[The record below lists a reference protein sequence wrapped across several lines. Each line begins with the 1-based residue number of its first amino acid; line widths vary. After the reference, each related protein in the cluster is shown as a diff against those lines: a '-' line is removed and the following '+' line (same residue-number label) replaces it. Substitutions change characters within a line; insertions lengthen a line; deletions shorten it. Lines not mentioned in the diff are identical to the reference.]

1 MIYVRFHLKV
11 RAHLEETSISELTP
25 EQMEELCEVAER
37 AAREYILSKLPLNRI
52 SDLNITVETE
62 GTRPVTVNVD
72 VEITL
77 SPLLKNCDVGKLAN
91 EATKRA
97 FTSVERYLR
106 ELACKSV
113 K

>member
-1 MIYVRFHLKV
+1 
-11 RAHLEETSISELTP
+11 LEEIGIPELTP
-25 EQMEELCEVAER
+25 EQVEELCEVAER
-37 AAREYILSKLPLNRI
+37 AAREYVLSKIPQHRI

-77 SPLLKNCDVGKLAN
+77 SPLLKNCDVKKLAN
-91 EATKRA
+91 EATRRA
-97 FTSVERYLR
+97 FASVERHLR
-106 ELACKSV
+106 ELACKLV

>member
-1 MIYVRFHLKV
+1 
-11 RAHLEETSISELTP
+11 LEEIGIPELTH
-25 EQMEELCEVAER
+25 EQVEELCEVAEG
-37 AAREYILSKLPLNRI
+37 AAREYILSKIPLHRI
-52 SDLNITVETE
+52 PVLNITVETE

-77 SPLLKNCDVGKLAN
+77 SPLLKNYDVEKLAN

-106 ELACKSV
+106 GLACK
-113 K
+113 

>member
-1 MIYVRFHLKV
+1 VERL
-11 RAHLEETSISELTP
+11 LEEIGIPELTLK
-25 EQMEELCEVAER
+25 QVEELCEVAER
-37 AAREYILSKLPLNRI
+37 AAREYILSKLPSRRI
-52 SDLNITVETE
+52 SVLNITVETE

-72 VEITL
+72 VEISL
-77 SPLLKNCDVGKLAN
+77 SPLLKNCDVEKLAN
-91 EATKRA
+91 EATRRA

>member
-1 MIYVRFHLKV
+1 VEKL
-11 RAHLEETSISELTP
+11 LEEIGISELTS
-25 EQMEELCEVAER
+25 EQVEELCEVAER
-37 AAREYILSKLPLNRI
+37 AAREYILSKLPLHRV

-72 VEITL
+72 VEISL
-77 SPLLKNCDVGKLAN
+77 SPLLKNCDVEKMAN

-106 ELACKSV
+106 ELACKSA